1 MSRLRARLAAAALLA
16 FAALPAARAAG
27 ADETPAVSGG
37 ATLAFESPAGA
48 AGVVRV
54 PLVPDHPGRW
64 VVRAAWTGPGIAG
77 LWLADADGKRLR
89 RASGSSPLVLDFVVD
104 GGAVKLGQR
113 LVVSFAPTTARSAT
127 KGELRIEP
135 PSVAA
140 APTAAPPP
148 APSAAAAAPAAPDE
162 ERTARRALRGPGRCL
177 EPLFDDEDAAGR
189 AARAWAEALERT
201 TPAAAA
207 WSDRWAA
214 AVVQAGLKEDPAKG
228 GLARGAIDALW
239 EALAKD
245 HAPDRALEAAVRQS
259 LAAIEDLGRREDDR
273 RGAAV
278 ARARRDR
285 FVHGLACLIPER

>member
-1 MSRLRARLAAAALLA
+1 MRRSRAFLAAALLA
-16 FAALPAARAAG
+16 LAAAPAAFAAG
-27 ADETPAVSGG
+27 ADEPPAVSGG
-37 ATLAFESPAGA
+37 GVFSFESPAGA

-54 PLVPDHPGRW
+54 PLVPDHPGTW

-77 LWLADADGKRLR
+77 LWLADANGRRLR

-113 LVVSFAPTTARSAT
+113 LVVSFAPTTVRSAT

-135 PSVAA
+135 PSVAVV
-140 APTAAPPP
+140 PSAAPPP
-148 APSAAAAAPAAPDE
+148 APSAAAAAPVWPDE
-162 ERTARRALRGPGRCL
+162 DRNARRAPRGPGRCL
-177 EPLFDDEDAAGR
+177 EPLFDDEEASGR

-201 TPAAAA
+201 TPAAEA
-207 WSDRWAA
+207 WSGRWAA
-214 AVVQAGLKEDPAKG
+214 AVVKAGLQEDPATG
-228 GLARGAIDALW
+228 GLSRGAIDKLW
-239 EALAKD
+239 EALAAD

-259 LAAIEDLGRREDDR
+259 LAAIEDLGRRENER